1 MKWTKKK
8 VSDGALI
15 AYFDG
20 VQIIDSFKGNEIMF
34 EKFYQNLKILIN
46 INKKQIKMWYVD
58 NKCISVAIFEIKKKE
73 IAYF

>member
-1 MKWTKKK
+1 M
-8 VSDGALI
+8 VLI

-20 VQIIDSFKGNEIMF
+20 VLIIYSFKRNQIMY

-46 INKKQIKMWYVD
+46 INKKQIKMCYVD
-58 NKCISVAIFEIKKKE
+58 NKCISVAIFEISKKKKK